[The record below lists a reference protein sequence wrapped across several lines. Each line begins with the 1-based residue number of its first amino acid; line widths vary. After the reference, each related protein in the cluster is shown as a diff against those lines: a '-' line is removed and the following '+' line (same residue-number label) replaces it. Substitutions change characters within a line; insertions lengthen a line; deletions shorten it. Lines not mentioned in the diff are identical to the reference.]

1 LIDYFIT
8 KCKLETFT
16 TMNSA
21 PEINSMQTKI
31 QPQSYH
37 PANLDLADKNG
48 FVKNLREKRLDHT
61 VYASELLEPRE
72 TYVLVYVQPSE
83 LKNQVKIEP
92 LLKNCELLTPSFI
105 KNLQPK
111 PSKTVASTSKQN
123 KQSNTA
129 NNTRNSVSNNTLLSK
144 NEQKALH
151 DTYSKSQSQT
161 HHNQPN
167 QSSNARSQTPTKQGK
182 GSKERT

>member
-1 LIDYFIT
+1 M
-8 KCKLETFT
+8 T
-16 TMNSA
+16 TTTSV
-21 PEINSMQTKI
+21 PEINSTTQAHTQFQT
-31 QPQSYH
+31 YH

-61 VYASELLEPRE
+61 AYASELLEPRE

-83 LKNQVKIEP
+83 IKNQVKIEP

-111 PSKTVASTSKQN
+111 PSKGVPNTNTKQN
-123 KQSNTA
+123 KQSNTS
-129 NNTRNSVSNNTLLSK
+129 NNTRNSVSNNSLLSK
-144 NEQKALH
+144 SEQKVLH
-151 DTYSKSQSQT
+151 DAYSKSQSQA
-161 HHNQPN
+161 HH
-167 QSSNARSQTPTKQGK
+167 QSSNAPSQTPTRQGK